1 MIGCVVACLV
11 IGAYGARQ
19 AASDKDHMNN
29 RAQTSK
35 TIRPQS
41 AGTQK
46 ASPASCAGGV
56 VILSEAD
63 ERAARKSG
71 DKQGAGADLLES
83 VLISS
88 GLAVARVEVNPKA
101 KTATAKAA
109 ARNCSYEKAV
119 KSAIESLT
127 SRCGENGARIAV
139 LAEGRAADAAVLAA
153 QSEWRVRSFVMLSGR
168 LSREAK
174 EALAE
179 WEDNPALCV
188 VSSEDKPSLRD
199 MTDVYLS
206 SRHADTDIKVF
217 EEIGDGLAMIDSW
230 AKQFP
235 AREPLEHY
243 IAGWVRRSLSSVG
256 RAREVFFTTEDGW
269 KIFGNLL
276 LPDTAEEKAP
286 GVVLLHS
293 GRSDRYIFA
302 GLERLLIRAGFAVL
316 NIDWRGRGRST
327 NRGSY
332 FQIPKE
338 ERAKGG
344 LDAKAA
350 INFLA
355 SQDVVASHRIG
366 LVGVIHGAEYAVRGS
381 IDDPRVKAIALLT
394 GYVPADE
401 RERAYLTSGKV
412 QVMYVTCE
420 GHRQV
425 TGVMRS
431 LYEATPGKLARL
443 IVYGGGAI
451 GYQLFELDDK
461 LEPTIVE
468 WLKEGL
474 SR

>member
-1 MIGCVVACLV
+1 M
-11 IGAYGARQ
+11 
-19 AASDKDHMNN
+19 SN
-29 RAQTSK
+29 RARTNNK
-35 TIRPQS
+35 QS
-41 AGTQK
+41 IAQK
-46 ASPASCAGGV
+46 ASPDPRVGGV
-56 VILSEAD
+56 VIVGRSNS
-63 ERAARKSG
+63 RAARIKG
-71 DKQGAGADLLES
+71 DSDGAGLELLTGALE
-83 VLISS
+83 SS
-88 GLAVARVEVNPKA
+88 GLAVMRVDLESHRSARGKS
-101 KTATAKAA
+101 A
-109 ARNCSYEKAV
+109 ARNGSVEKTIR
-119 KSAIESLT
+119 SAIEHLASE
-127 SRCGENGARIAV
+127 CGENGSRISV
-139 LAEGRAADAAVLAA
+139 LAEGGAADAAVLAA
-153 QSEWRVRSFVMLSGR
+153 QAEWRVRSLVLLSGR
-168 LSREAK
+168 LSPKAK

-179 WEDNPALCV
+179 WQDNPALCM
-188 VSSEDKPSLRD
+188 VSSEDRQSLRD
-199 MTDVYLS
+199 MRDVYLAS
-206 SRHADTDIKVF
+206 KHADTDIKVF
-217 EEIGDGLAMIDSW
+217 EEMGGGSGMISSW
-230 AKQFP
+230 VKQFP
-235 AREPLEHY
+235 DREPLERF

-256 RAREVFFTTEDGW
+256 CAREVSFATEDGW

-276 LPDTAEEKAP
+276 LPDSGAQKAP

-316 NIDWRGRGRST
+316 NIDWRGRGMST

-338 ERAKGG
+338 EKARGG

-350 INFLA
+350 INFLT
-355 SQDVVASHRIG
+355 SQDGVDADRIG

-381 IDDPRVKAIALLT
+381 LDDPRVKAIALLT

-412 QVMYVTCE
+412 HVMYVTCE

-443 IVYGGGAI
+443 IVYEGGAI

-461 LEPTIVE
+461 LEPSIVE

-474 SR
+474 NK

>member
-1 MIGCVVACLV
+1 MVRLYVIGCVAACSFV
-11 IGAYGARQ
+11 GPCAPRET
-19 AASDKDHMNN
+19 ASGKALMNN
-29 RAQTSK
+29 RAR
-35 TIRPQS
+35 TIKS
-41 AGTQK
+41 TKSTGAQK
-46 ASPASCAGGV
+46 APSAPCAGGV

-71 DKQGAGADLLES
+71 DKQGAGADLLAS
-83 VLISS
+83 ALDSS
-88 GLAVARVEVNPKA
+88 GLAVVRVSLNPARG
-101 KTATAKAA
+101 KTAT
-109 ARNCSYEKAV
+109 RNGSGEKAI
-119 KSAIESLT
+119 KSAIEGLA
-127 SRCGENGARIAV
+127 SRCGENGARITV
-139 LAEGRAADAAVLAA
+139 LAEGGAADAAVLAA
-153 QSEWRVRSFVMLSGR
+153 QDEHRVRSFVLLSGR
-168 LSREAK
+168 LGREAK

-179 WEDNPALCV
+179 WEDNPALCL

-199 MTDVYLS
+199 MTDVYLA

-217 EEIGDGLAMIDSW
+217 EEVGGGLAMIDLW

-235 AREPLEHY
+235 GREPLERY
-243 IAGWVRRSLSSVG
+243 IAGWVRRSLASVG
-256 RAREVFFTTEDGW
+256 RAREVSFTTEDGW

-276 LPDTAEEKAP
+276 LPDASVEKAP

-316 NIDWRGRGRST
+316 NIDWRGRGMST
-327 NRGSY
+327 NKGSY

-338 ERAKGG
+338 ERARGG

-350 INFLA
+350 INYLA
-355 SQDVVASHRIG
+355 SQDVVAGDRVG

-412 QVMYVTCE
+412 HVMYVTCE

-425 TGVMRS
+425 TGVMRA

-461 LEPTIVE
+461 LQPTIVE